1 MSLESAKDRSYDV
14 PPADER
20 KGKAKAERDRCLGKP
35 IITHRST
42 LTRYP
47 VGTRAAPRQK
57 NVAGMNYWRRPAAI
71 RPMSAESRGVPRA
84 AAGIARTWQRREA
97 GRLGGPP
104 WTRQTAF
111 QSHATGACVTV
122 AHVLGTNPRPRNQLG
137 ASGLLQ
143 PTVRSAR
150 GTLQR
155 VGFMRAR
162 QRRPK
167 TAVDQY
173 LSILFHETANLQSS
187 PGRARRPNP
196 HQRPS

>member
-35 IITHRST
+35 IITHRSM

-84 AAGIARTWQRREA
+84 AAGIARTRQRREA
-97 GRLGGPP
+97 RRLGGPP

-122 AHVLGTNPRPRNQLG
+122 AHVLVRNESAAQESTRG
-137 ASGLLQ
+137 F
-143 PTVRSAR
+143 RSAPADPSGAR
-150 GTLQR
+150 GAPFRGL
-155 VGFMRAR
+155 VFYACAA
-162 QRRPK
+162 K
-167 TAVDQY
+167 A
-173 LSILFHETANLQSS
+173 A
-187 PGRARRPNP
+187 
-196 HQRPS
+196 

>member
-35 IITHRST
+35 IITHRYM

-84 AAGIARTWQRREA
+84 AAGIARTRQRREA
-97 GRLGGPP
+97 RRLGGPP
-104 WTRQTAF
+104 WTRQTA
-111 QSHATGACVTV
+111 
-122 AHVLGTNPRPRNQLG
+122 
-137 ASGLLQ
+137 
-143 PTVRSAR
+143 
-150 GTLQR
+150 
-155 VGFMRAR
+155 
-162 QRRPK
+162 
-167 TAVDQY
+167 
-173 LSILFHETANLQSS
+173 
-187 PGRARRPNP
+187 
-196 HQRPS
+196 